1 MSSGLPVLPNQNY
14 TELVNVVTEELK
26 TNLNAIA
33 QSTVN
38 ELVDV
43 IARANKI
50 AVYGV
55 GREGLA
61 MKGFAM
67 RLFHLGVNVF
77 VVGEMVQ
84 TAVGKGDILLA
95 SAGPGHFSTV
105 SAIAGE
111 AQRAGCRVI
120 GFTSQPPSPLQDWA
134 DLCIQ
139 VPATCLPPAS
149 LLDQSPVHLHRTG
162 GVDGTHS
169 ILPMGSSYELA
180 LQLFFDVVALF
191 LQQRL
196 GIAGEMMKARHTN
209 LE

>member
-1 MSSGLPVLPNQNY
+1 MSTGLPISPSQNY
-14 TELVNVVTEELK
+14 AGLIDLAVQELR

-33 QSTVN
+33 QTTVD
-38 ELVDV
+38 ELVDA
-43 IARANKI
+43 IATAKTV

-67 RLFHLGVNVF
+67 RLFHLGLNVF
-77 VVGEMVQ
+77 VVGEMTQ
-84 TAVGKGDILLA
+84 KAVGKGDLLLV
-95 SAGPGHFSTV
+95 SAGPGYFSTV
-105 SAIAGE
+105 NAIAGE
-111 AQRAGCRVI
+111 AQRARCKVI

-149 LLDQSPVHLHRTG
+149 LMGQSPVLLHRTG
-162 GVDGTHS
+162 GVDGSHS
-169 ILPMGSSYELA
+169 VLPMGSSYELA
-180 LQLFFDVVALF
+180 LQLFFDVVTLL
-191 LQQRL
+191 LQRRL
-196 GIAGEMMKARHTN
+196 GVAVETMKARHAN